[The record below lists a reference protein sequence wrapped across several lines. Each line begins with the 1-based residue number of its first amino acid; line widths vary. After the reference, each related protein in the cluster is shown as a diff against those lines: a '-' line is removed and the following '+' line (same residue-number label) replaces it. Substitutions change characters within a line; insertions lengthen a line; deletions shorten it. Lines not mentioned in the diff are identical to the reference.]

1 VAIGLPIVAT
11 LFTSGG
17 WRATISAMSGDVQLM
32 LMIAGMHLLGM
43 VCAAALLLPALRGG
57 PDLPPRSERDSDDGW
72 GHGPPRP
79 PTPHDAP
86 PGGLPLPD
94 AAPARVRL
102 RDHRRL
108 PDLVPRPERRPAREP
123 ARDPVRTGR

>member
-1 VAIGLPIVAT
+1 MS
-11 LFTSGG
+11 SG
-17 WRATISAMSGDVQLM
+17 VQLM

-57 PDLPPRSERDSDDGW
+57 PEFPPRSDQDSDEGW

-79 PTPHDAP
+79 PRPLDLP
-86 PGGLPLPD
+86 PGGIPLPD
-94 AAPARVRL
+94 AVQSRWRL

-108 PDLVPRPERRPAREP
+108 PEMLPGRERRPAREP
-123 ARDPVRTGR
+123 GRRPSREPVRTQR